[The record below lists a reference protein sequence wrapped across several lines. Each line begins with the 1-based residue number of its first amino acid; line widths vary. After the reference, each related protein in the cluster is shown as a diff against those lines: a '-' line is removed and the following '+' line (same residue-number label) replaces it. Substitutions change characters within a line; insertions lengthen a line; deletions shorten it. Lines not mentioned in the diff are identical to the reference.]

1 MALFDKPLAQ
11 IDEHDLLRLISDKA
25 AESKTHDYKRD
36 LVAQADGDK
45 KEFLY
50 DASSFANTQGG
61 HLIFGM
67 AEAKG
72 VPTELVGFNGIDADK
87 EIIRLEQMC
96 RDGIRP
102 PVSVES
108 RAVPLSGGRV
118 AIIMRIPRSWN
129 PPHQVTFQKAFRFYA
144 RDSNGKYQV
153 DVDELRAVFALSGT
167 IADRIR
173 EFRADRIAKI
183 AAGGAPVTLLDGGIL
198 ILQIVPFSAFSP
210 GSSFPFDRA
219 ARDPNEFPTI
229 LDTMA
234 RRHQITFD
242 GLLITSSLD
251 PPPKPQRAYT
261 QVHRTGAVEAVATS
275 LARGQNHD
283 SLILPQL
290 DAIIIR
296 YSGLYMH
303 SLHALGI
310 EPPFAVLTSLVG
322 VKGMRILEE
331 FVPAGALWEDM
342 PSTTLTQDQYH
353 FIETIV
359 DPVPANDREAAM
371 QLRGT
376 LDHIANA
383 AGLASSPSFNASG
396 TYTRTIPPQGM
407 RWPGT

>member
-1 MALFDKPLAQ
+1 
-11 IDEHDLLRLISDKA
+11 
-25 AESKTHDYKRD
+25 
-36 LVAQADGDK
+36 
-45 KEFLY
+45 
-50 DASSFANTQGG
+50 
-61 HLIFGM
+61 
-67 AEAKG
+67 
-72 VPTELVGFNGIDADK
+72 
-87 EIIRLEQMC
+87 
-96 RDGIRP
+96 
-102 PVSVES
+102 
-108 RAVPLSGGRV
+108 
-118 AIIMRIPRSWN
+118 
-129 PPHQVTFQKAFRFYA
+129 
-144 RDSNGKYQV
+144 
-153 DVDELRAVFALSGT
+153 
-167 IADRIR
+167 
-173 EFRADRIAKI
+173 
-183 AAGGAPVTLLDGGIL
+183 
-198 ILQIVPFSAFSP
+198 
-210 GSSFPFDRA
+210 
-219 ARDPNEFPTI
+219 
-229 LDTMA
+229 MA

-251 PPPKPQRAYT
+251 PPPKPQRAHT

>member
-1 MALFDKPLAQ
+1 
-11 IDEHDLLRLISDKA
+11 
-25 AESKTHDYKRD
+25 
-36 LVAQADGDK
+36 
-45 KEFLY
+45 
-50 DASSFANTQGG
+50 
-61 HLIFGM
+61 
-67 AEAKG
+67 
-72 VPTELVGFNGIDADK
+72 
-87 EIIRLEQMC
+87 
-96 RDGIRP
+96 
-102 PVSVES
+102 
-108 RAVPLSGGRV
+108 
-118 AIIMRIPRSWN
+118 MRIPRSWN

-183 AAGGAPVTLLDGGIL
+183 AAGGAPITLLDGGIL

-210 GSSFPFDRA
+210 GSSFLFDRA

-261 QVHRTGAVEAVATS
+261 QLHRTGAVEAVASS

-283 SLILPQL
+283 SLVLPQL

-310 EPPFAVLTSLVG
+310 EPPFA
-322 VKGMRILEE
+322 E
-331 FVPAGALWEDM
+331 F
-342 PSTTLTQDQYH
+342 
-353 FIETIV
+353 
-359 DPVPANDREAAM
+359 
-371 QLRGT
+371 
-376 LDHIANA
+376 
-383 AGLASSPSFNASG
+383 
-396 TYTRTIPPQGM
+396 
-407 RWPGT
+407 